1 MVDAITVEVIRN
13 KFQALLAQ
21 MRFLLFRSAYSS
33 LVRESRDCSF
43 GVCSPDG
50 EMPFQGASNHL
61 YTYRQA
67 AQRLLAKVPR
77 EELHEGDIYIGND
90 PYEIGT
96 AHTPDT
102 VVLSPVI
109 RQGVLV
115 ALCGSIAHKMDFGGA
130 VPGSIYSG
138 ATEVLQE
145 GFILPLVKYYH
156 RGEIVPQVEAL
167 IRANV
172 RNADL
177 VLGDL
182 SAQVGA
188 TVVGVQRVNALAAR
202 YGSET
207 LLSVFEELLKLPEKR
222 ISAVVSHWPGR
233 TAEAEAILDPPPN
246 HDSPVRLHL
255 RVTRKGGHLNFDFSQ
270 SDPQVRNPIN
280 TVSNTVFYLCSMC
293 VLGMTEPEIIENT
306 GVARAYTLVAKK
318 GTIVNPLPPA
328 PVGSTTRVMGAYIDV
343 IMAALSALK
352 GGEGIAGRGDCGT
365 TAFGWQA
372 GLVPGRR
379 YVQYEIQ
386 NCTGTGAT
394 AWSDG
399 VSTVNPHSY
408 VYPRKSLDTIAAQE
422 TPVEIL
428 EAQFPVRIKRFELIP
443 NSGGA
448 AKFRGG
454 ASRRRV
460 YEALAPAEL
469 NIRHAHGFT
478 IPPPGE
484 AGGCPGKRGRVVL
497 NPGTPFEKDL
507 EGWSY
512 DLQPG
517 DIVSFEGPGGGGFGD
532 PFQRDPQLILRDVAE
547 GLVTPDGARDQYGV
561 EIRINNGRAY
571 LDEEKTKELRLESHY
586 SGK

>member
-1 MVDAITVEVIRN
+1 MVDPITVEVIRS

-43 GVCSPDG
+43 GVCTPEG

-67 AQRLLAKVPR
+67 ARRLLEKVSP
-77 EELHEGDIYIGND
+77 EDLHEGDIYIGND

-109 RQGVLV
+109 IQGALV

-145 GFILPLVKYYH
+145 GFMLPLVKYYH
-156 RGEIVPQVEAL
+156 RGEVVSQVEEA

-202 YGSET
+202 YSPET
-207 LLSVFEELLKLPEKR
+207 LLGAFEELLKLPEKR
-222 ISAVVSHWPGR
+222 ISAVVSRWPGHR
-233 TAEAEAILDPPPN
+233 AEAEAVLDPPPN
-246 HDSPVRLHL
+246 HDGPVRLHL
-255 RVTRKGGHLNFDFSQ
+255 QVTRQEGHLTFDFSQ
-270 SDPQVRNPIN
+270 SDTQVRSPIN
-280 TVSNTVFYLCSMC
+280 TVNNTVFYLCSMC
-293 VLGMTEPEIIENT
+293 VLGMTDPDVIENT
-306 GVARAYTLVAKK
+306 GVARAYTIIAKK
-318 GTIVNPLPPA
+318 GTIVDPLPPA
-328 PVGSTTRVMGAYIDV
+328 PVGGTTRVMGAYIDV
-343 IMAALSALK
+343 IMAALSALN
-352 GGEGIAGRGDCGT
+352 GGEGIAGRGDCGS

-372 GLVPGRR
+372 GLVAGRR

-386 NCTGTGAT
+386 SGTGTGAT
-394 AWSDG
+394 ASGDG
-399 VSTVNPHSY
+399 VSAVNPHSY
-408 VYPRKSLDTIAAQE
+408 VYPRKSLDTIAVQE

-428 EAQFPVRIKRFELIP
+428 EAQYPVRVRRFELIP
-443 NSGGA
+443 DSGGA
-448 AKFRGG
+448 AQFRGG

-460 YEALAPAEL
+460 YEALASADL
-469 NIRHAHGFT
+469 NIRHAHGFN
-478 IPPPGE
+478 IPPPGA
-484 AGGCPGKRGRVVL
+484 AGGSPGRRGRVVL
-497 NPGTPFEKDL
+497 NPGSPSEKDL

-512 DLQPG
+512 ALKPG

-532 PFQRDPQLILRDVAE
+532 SSQRDPQFVLQDVKE
-547 GLVTPDGARDQYGV
+547 GIVTPEGARNQYGV
-561 EIRINNGRAY
+561 EIRVNNGRAY
-571 LDEEKTKELRLESHY
+571 LDEERTRKLRMESQHR
-586 SGK
+586 GK